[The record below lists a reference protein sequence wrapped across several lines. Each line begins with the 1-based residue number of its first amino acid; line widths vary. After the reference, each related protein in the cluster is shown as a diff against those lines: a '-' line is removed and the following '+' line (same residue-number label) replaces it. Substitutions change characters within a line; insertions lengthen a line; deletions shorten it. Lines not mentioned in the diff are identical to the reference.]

1 MIELDYHGLGQGIK
15 ECKLKNINS
24 KSFFNKI
31 ERILKT

>member
-1 MIELDYHGLGQGIK
+1 MIEFDYRGLGQGIK
-15 ECKLKNINS
+15 KFKLKNINS